1 MAAKTWSAAL
11 GLAAWVG
18 LDWAIDK
25 HAITLKDIDSMQR
38 ERCELGNTPEAIELW
53 AADLAQRFGGRRL
66 FDRFFGLAGSRWGN
80 GGALAGRPIHG
91 LRI

>member
-18 LDWAIDK
+18 RDWAIDK

-38 ERCELGNTPEAIELW
+38 ERCELGNTREAIELW
-53 AADLAQRFGGRRL
+53 RRIWRSVLAADGSSIVFSDWLAPGGETAVR
-66 FDRFFGLAGSRWGN
+66 SQV
-80 GGALAGRPIHG
+80 GRSMA
-91 LRI
+91 